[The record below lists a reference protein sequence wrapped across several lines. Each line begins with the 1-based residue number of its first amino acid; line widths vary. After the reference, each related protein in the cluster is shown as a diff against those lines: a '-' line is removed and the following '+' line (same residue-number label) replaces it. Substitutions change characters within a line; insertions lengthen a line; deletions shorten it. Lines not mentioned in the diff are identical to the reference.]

1 MNKGI
6 IIGIVVLVV
15 IGIAFAMMQEPN
27 NETQQV
33 EIIEGD
39 EGEPQSY
46 TVELSESIGIAEEKN
61 P

>member
-15 IGIAFAMMQEPN
+15 IGIAFAIMQEPN

-39 EGEPQSY
+39 EGEPQRY
-46 TVELSESIGIAEEKN
+46 TVNLSESMGVAEEN

>member
-15 IGIAFAMMQEPN
+15 IGMAFAMMQVPN
-27 NETQQV
+27 DETQQV
-33 EIIEGD
+33 EIIEGN
-39 EGEPQSY
+39 EGEPKRY
-46 TVELSESIGIAEEKN
+46 TVGLSESMGLSEKA

>member
-39 EGEPQSY
+39 EDEPQRY
-46 TVELSESIGIAEEKN
+46 TANLSESMGVAEGN

>member
-15 IGIAFAMMQEPN
+15 IGIAFAMMQVPN
-27 NETQQV
+27 DETQQV

-39 EGEPQSY
+39 VGEPKRY
-46 TVELSESIGIAEEKN
+46 TANLSESIGVSEVG

>member
-15 IGIAFAMMQEPN
+15 IGIAFAMMQVPN

-39 EGEPQSY
+39 EGEPKRY
-46 TVELSESIGIAEEKN
+46 TANLSESMGVAEVG

>member
-39 EGEPQSY
+39 EGEPQRY
-46 TVELSESIGIAEEKN
+46 TVNLSESMGVAEGET
-61 P
+61 

>member
-15 IGIAFAMMQEPN
+15 IGMAFAMMQVPN
-27 NETQQV
+27 NEAQQV
-33 EIIEGD
+33 EIIEGN
-39 EGEPQSY
+39 EGEPKRY
-46 TVELSESIGIAEEKN
+46 TVGLTESMGVAEN

>member
-15 IGIAFAMMQEPN
+15 IGIAFAIMQEPN

-33 EIIEGD
+33 EIVEGD
-39 EGEPQSY
+39 EGEPQRY
-46 TVELSESIGIAEEKN
+46 TVDLTESMGVVEN

>member
-15 IGIAFAMMQEPN
+15 IGIAFAIMQEPN

-33 EIIEGD
+33 ETIEGD
-39 EGEPQSY
+39 EGEPQRY
-46 TVELSESIGIAEEKN
+46 TVDLSESMGVAEKN

>member
-15 IGIAFAMMQEPN
+15 IGIAFAIMQEPN
-27 NETQQV
+27 NEDQQV

-39 EGEPQSY
+39 EGEPQRY
-46 TVELSESIGIAEEKN
+46 TVDLTESIGVTERN